1 MKEQLLS
8 TIANSRNY
16 TLQVAEAMP
25 EKGFHFKPAGA
36 GWNFGELLNHIAYG
50 IQWWQENYITGNK
63 TDWNPPPAKN
73 KKPEIISYL
82 TQAYDDLQK
91 TIKKGSLTEQAV
103 NGVHATLDHI
113 THHRGQA
120 VIYLRT
126 NGVEPPEYVY

>member
-1 MKEQLLS
+1 LL
-8 TIANSRNY
+8 
-16 TLQVAEAMP
+16 
-25 EKGFHFKPAGA
+25 KAGLIPLNRQA
-36 GWNFGELLNHIAYG
+36 VQHKQIKELLYFILCNPKI
-50 IQWWQENYITGNK
+50 IKERWWQENYITGNK

-103 NGVHATLDHI
+103 NGVHATIDHI

-126 NGVEPPEYVY
+126 NGVEPPEYMY